1 MKGVPPVIQNE
12 FQHLPVGDLGLIVME
27 SASSLGRK
35 INRHLRDMRSG
46 QLDLPDT
53 FIIKKQEIRF
63 SNGEGKVFIQ
73 ETVRGKDIYIISD
86 IGNYN
91 MTYTL
96 HGQENRKS
104 PDDHIQDLKRVL
116 SAMAGKARRIT
127 VLMPLLYASRQHS
140 RKGRESLDCAMALQ
154 ELERLGVNDI
164 LTFDAHDPTIQ
175 NAIPLISFENL
186 YPTFD
191 IVKSILQQEESLIQ
205 KDRETLIISPDT
217 GAMDRAIY
225 YSGVLGFDIGLFY
238 KRRDHSR
245 VVRGKNPIV
254 QHEYIGKDVK
264 DANILIV
271 DDMIA
276 SGESVFDIALEL
288 KKRQAK
294 KVLIA
299 TTFALFTEGIDKFNQ
314 FYEDGLIDAVYTT
327 NLSYLPKEAKNENWL
342 KEVDMSH
349 YIARIINRLNY
360 DVSISDILDAS
371 RGIQDLIQAKKK
383 MLR

>member
-1 MKGVPPVIQNE
+1 MQREDYQKYIP
-12 FQHLPVGDLGLIVME
+12 FGDLGLIVMD
-27 SASSLGRK
+27 SSSELGQKIDDHLIQMRK
-35 INRHLRDMRSG
+35 MSFKDDNMVPETYRIDKR
-46 QLDLPDT
+46 
-53 FIIKKQEIRF
+53 EIRF
-63 SNGEGKVFIQ
+63 SNGEGKVFLE
-73 ETVRGKDIYIISD
+73 ETVRGKDIYILTD

-91 MTYTL
+91 MTYSL
-96 HGQENRKS
+96 YGFENRKS

-154 ELERLGVNDI
+154 ELETLGVNDI

-191 IVKSILQQEESLIQ
+191 IVKMFLEDEHDISSDIENM
-205 KDRETLIISPDT
+205 LIISPDT
-217 GAMDRAIY
+217 GAMDRAIF
-225 YSGVLGFDIGLFY
+225 YSGVLGYDIGLFY

-254 QHEYIGKDVK
+254 QHEYIGRSVEGS
-264 DANILIV
+264 NILIV

-288 KKRQAK
+288 RRRMAGKIF
-294 KVLIA
+294 VA
-299 TTFALFTEGIDKFNQ
+299 TTFALFTEGIEKFNK
-314 FYEDGLIDAVYTT
+314 FYEDGIIERVYTT
-327 NLSYLPKEAKNENWL
+327 NLSYLPENVKKQPWL
-342 KEVDMSH
+342 REVDMSY
-349 YIARIINRLNY
+349 YISRIINRLNY
-360 DVSISDILDAS
+360 DVSISDLLDA
-371 RGIQDLIQAKKK
+371 RKGIRDLIDMKTKTSK
-383 MLR
+383 

>member
-1 MKGVPPVIQNE
+1 MIQNE

-314 FYEDGLIDAVYTT
+314 FYKDGLIDAVYTT